1 MGFAK
6 YTLVGTKIIKD
17 GHIMFPEDI
26 VRDLNRKS
34 ALEEKILQSAS
45 LNQHTQPEICAS
57 CISKCPGHTLCAK
70 YDSWCR
76 DEITRKQQAG
86 A

>member
-17 GHIMFPEDI
+17 GHTMFPEDI

-45 LNQHTQPEICAS
+45 LNQHTTAVAMPLKRQAYRE
-57 CISKCPGHTLCAK
+57 TLQEMFFNK
-70 YDSWCR
+70 FIIVWP
-76 DEITRKQQAG
+76 
-86 A
+86 